1 MFLNIKTLFVALFIS
16 SISFAQQTETN
27 SQDEKQTQQHTG
39 RKIGSITF
47 GPYVPISFGDNF
59 VNNGMDLKIGA
70 QFQMKLNVLKDF
82 YIGPA
87 FSFFSGEVNNRSL
100 VGNYEETT
108 NLTVGAVAGYEKQIQ
123 RFDLSIGV
131 GVGYSGYNN
140 RGLGDKFEDRGTAV
154 WLRPE
159 ISYRLA
165 NYISIYVAPE
175 LRHDFMTIN
184 VPEEL
189 EDTFGGVNYFNLGFG
204 LRFNLGTGY
213 KFQ

>member
-1 MFLNIKTLFVALFIS
+1 MFLNTKIFLCVLFIS
-16 SISFAQQTETN
+16 TITFAQQTEDNVEPET
-27 SQDEKQTQQHTG
+27 SQKQTG

-47 GPYVPISFGDNF
+47 GPYMPISFGDNF

-82 YIGPA
+82 YVGPA
-87 FSFFSGEVNNRSL
+87 FSFFSGKVNNTAL
-100 VGNYEETT
+100 VGNYKGTT
-108 NLTVGAVAGYEKQIQ
+108 NFTIGAVVGYEKQVE

-131 GVGYSGYNN
+131 GVGHSGYYN
-140 RGLGDKFEDRGTAV
+140 RGLGDNFEDRGTAV

-159 ISYRLA
+159 VSYRLA
-165 NYISIYVAPE
+165 NYISIYVAPD
-175 LRHDFMTIN
+175 LRHDFMSIN
-184 VPEEL
+184 VPKEL
-189 EDTFGGVNYFNLGFG
+189 DDSFGGVNYFNLGLG